1 MEQSFMI
8 KSEKGITPLELL
20 GMLENSESKIKWE
33 VKELEKYPKAKY
45 DEVMCCPECGYCKSG
60 EGDGMPDRNGFE
72 FKTDDEGIEYV
83 KCPCGC
89 KFVEE

>member
-1 MEQSFMI
+1 MI

-60 EGDGMPDRNGFE
+60 EGMPDRDDFE
-72 FKTDDEGIEYV
+72 YKTDDEDIEYV